1 MSNTWFISDTHF
13 HHKNILK
20 YAPTRVEELAKYL
33 INKKNRFYS
42 SIEEAEKDITSIINS
57 NDSKKI
63 DYILDMHDNMIID
76 YWNSV
81 VKPKDTVWFLG
92 DLCLTDRT
100 KISAIMKRLNG
111 SKKMIKGNHD
121 SWSDEFY
128 YNLGFEFVSK
138 YPVILKHKFVL
149 SHAPLSLDICNNSPL
164 MFIYGHTHDKP
175 CELTRLLNTR
185 CACIEVNNFMPFRIT
200 EFDNA
205 Q

>member
-20 YAPTRVEELAKYL
+20 YAPTRIKELAKYL

-121 SWSDEFY
+121 S
-128 YNLGFEFVSK
+128 
-138 YPVILKHKFVL
+138 
-149 SHAPLSLDICNNSPL
+149 
-164 MFIYGHTHDKP
+164 
-175 CELTRLLNTR
+175 
-185 CACIEVNNFMPFRIT
+185 
-200 EFDNA
+200 
-205 Q
+205 